1 MKQQLLSIFFVLTCL
16 IGVSFAQTRQVT
28 GKVTSAA
35 DGAPISGATVLLKG
49 TSTATQTDANG
60 QFVILAPDAAALIVR
75 NIGYV
80 EKLVTVSSN
89 ALNIRLETTEA
100 ALDEVVVVGYGSG
113 TNLSTTVGS
122 VARVSSKDIE
132 GRPTANALEALQGKV
147 PGLQVFTSSGE
158 PSATQSV
165 RLHGVGSLGGS
176 STPLYVLD
184 GVPVSPNSIVS
195 MNPSDYESIT
205 VLKDASATSI
215 YGARAANGVIYFTS
229 KKGNKGEK
237 ATITLRSQVG
247 WSNLATTKA
256 QENLMNSGELLNF
269 WQETGYRT
277 PAQIDQL
284 RQQYPNDTQWYKYYN
299 KEDAPMQQH
308 DLNISGGS
316 DKTTYFIS
324 SSYFDQ
330 EGLMYRS
337 SFDRITLRSNIDSRL
352 NDWVRVGLNLSGGYD
367 VRELNGWGLN
377 DTNGGL
383 ALLAPPFYTPYD
395 ANGNEYYDQQ
405 IPGWARWSPRYL
417 ADKNPADRKRKQFNP
432 VGYIEVKPISGLSLK
447 VQGGLDYTGDRYT
460 TRRLPSFGSNF
471 GNGQGTEESEEQIMR
486 TIQNTAEYR
495 FTVSEKHNLALLAGH
510 EYVDFT
516 RDFFMAS
523 STGMTDDALILL
535 PAGPSNRNVGQE
547 KIQFAFNSYFGRA
560 SYDFDKKYFFD
571 ATIRQDASS
580 RFGINNQT
588 ATFWSLG
595 GMWNAKSEL
604 FLKDIAWINDLK
616 VRASIGT
623 TGNSEML
630 MTQQYSSL
638 STTGTSIYNGETAW
652 GVVSPGNPNLSWESQ
667 RKLTIGFATTLL
679 NKVNFDFEY
688 YHRTTDDMLVNVPH
702 PFTTGFA
709 NILENVGSLQ
719 NRGFDIALS
728 VDVLSGS
735 DYFFSP
741 YINLNYNK
749 EKITDLFQNRDYWVV
764 PNTGVSWAIGQPV
777 MYFYPVV
784 AGVNPETGLQQW
796 FVPGE
801 DIAQTN
807 KDPNNVTSV
816 FNNANLQQ
824 NTGIKRYPPFN
835 GGFGFTSGYK
845 GFSVDAFFA
854 FSQGKYLINND
865 RFFYENPSQFA
876 GFNQSRDVLD
886 YWKETGDVAKFP
898 RYGQINQFDTSLI
911 EDASFL
917 RLKTLT
923 IAYQLPRR
931 ILDRSKFFTGAR
943 IFYTGRNL
951 FTATKYLGPDPEADS
966 NLALGV
972 NPNTKQS
979 MFGLEIQF

>member
-1 MKQQLLSIFFVLTCL
+1 MKQKLLSILFVLTCFV
-16 IGVSFAQTRQVT
+16 GVSFAQNRQVS
-28 GKVTSAA
+28 GKITSAT
-35 DGAPISGATVLLKG
+35 DGSPISGATVLLKG
-49 TSTATQTDANG
+49 TSTGTQTDVNG
-60 QFVILAPDAAALIVR
+60 EFIIYAPEGATLIVR
-75 NIGYV
+75 NIGHI
-80 EKLVTVSSN
+80 EKLVSANSTV
-89 ALNIRLETTEA
+89 LNISLVSNEA

-165 RLHGVGSLGGS
+165 RLHGVGSLGAS

-229 KKGNKGEK
+229 KKGKRGEK
-237 ATITLRSQVG
+237 ATISLRSQMG

-256 QENLMNSGELLNF
+256 QENFMNADELLNF
-269 WQETGYRT
+269 WLETGYRT
-277 PAQIDQL
+277 QAQVDKL
-284 RQQYPNDTQWYKYYN
+284 REDYPNDTKWYKYYT

-308 DLNISGGS
+308 DLSISGGS
-316 DKTTYFIS
+316 DKTTYFLS

-337 SFDRITLRSNIDSRL
+337 NFDRVTLRSNIDSRL
-352 NDWVRVGLNLSGGYD
+352 NDWMRVGLNLSGGYD
-367 VRELNGWGLN
+367 VRELNGWGAN
-377 DTNGGL
+377 STNGGI
-383 ALLAPPFYTPYD
+383 ALLAPPFYTPFD
-395 ANGNEYYDQQ
+395 ENGNEYYDKQ

-432 VGYIEVKPISGLSLK
+432 TGYVEVKPINGLSLK
-447 VQGGLDYTGDRYT
+447 IQGGMDYTGDRYSY
-460 TRRLPSFGSNF
+460 RRLPSYGSNL
-471 GNGQGTEESEEQIMR
+471 GNGEGGEESDEQLMR
-486 TIQNTAEYR
+486 TIQNTVEYR
-495 FTVSEKHNLALLAGH
+495 FSVSEKHNLAFLAGH
-510 EYVDFT
+510 EYVDYT
-516 RDFFMAS
+516 REIFSAS
-523 STGMTDDALILL
+523 STGMTDDRLILL
-535 PAGPSNRNVGQE
+535 PAGPNNRNVGQSKVE
-547 KIQFAFNSYFGRA
+547 YAFNSYFGRG
-560 SYDFDKKYFFD
+560 SYNFDNKYFFD

-580 RFGINNQT
+580 RFGVNNQT

-595 GMWNAKSEL
+595 GMWNAKSEE
-604 FLKDIAWINDLK
+604 FLNDVEWVNDFK

-623 TGNSEML
+623 SGNSEIGN
-630 MTQQYSSL
+630 YNSL
-638 STTGTSIYNGETAW
+638 STVGTSIYNGETAW
-652 GVVSPGNPNLSWESQ
+652 GVGAPGNPSLSWESQ
-667 RKLTIGFATTLL
+667 RKLTIGFATTLFS
-679 NKVNFDFEY
+679 KVNFDLEY
-688 YHRTTDDMLVNVPH
+688 YHRTTDNMLVSVPH
-702 PFTTGFA
+702 PYTTGFSD
-709 NILENVGSLQ
+709 ITKNVGSLQ
-719 NRGFDIALS
+719 NQGFDLSLS
-728 VDVLSGS
+728 VDVLSGN
-735 DYFFSP
+735 DYFFTP

-749 EKITDLFQNRDYWVV
+749 EKVTDLFQNKDYWIV
-764 PNTGVSWAIGQPV
+764 PNTGVSWSVGQPV
-777 MYFYPVV
+777 MYFYPIV

-807 KDPNNVTSV
+807 KDPENVTSV
-816 FNNANLQQ
+816 FNASNLQQ
-824 NTGIKRYPPFN
+824 NTGIRRYPPFN
-835 GGFGFTSGYK
+835 GGFGFASGYK

-865 RFFYENPSQFA
+865 RYFYENPYNFA

-886 YWKETGDVAKFP
+886 YWKEPGDVARFP
-898 RYGQINQFDTSLI
+898 KYGQINQFDSGLI

-923 IAYQLPRR
+923 ISYQLPKR

-951 FTATKYLGPDPEADS
+951 FTATKYLGPDPEVDS
-966 NLALGV
+966 NLTLGV